1 MYNMTKKNTRRSF
14 IKKLSKVSTAT
25 IASGLIAACD
35 NSTSK
40 KKKTNNNKDQIFN
53 WKCVTVWP
61 PNFPILGESVNNLAK
76 ELFDLSDGRLNIKVY
91 GGGELVPALESFDAV
106 QLGGVQMM
114 HGAAYYWAGKIPAS
128 VFFTATPFGMNTRE
142 QNAWLLYGGGNELW
156 KELYNKIGLEPFPC
170 GNTGTQMGGWFN
182 TKINSTKDLKGIKM
196 RIPGLGGK
204 VFTKAGGTSVTVPGG
219 EIYTNLERGVIDAT
233 EWIGPYH
240 DYLMGFHKIAKYY
253 YYPGWHEPSATLELV
268 CNKKAYDS
276 LPEDLQVLIK
286 AVSLKYNGIMMSEF
300 EKFNTEYLQKI
311 VQEGKNEILP
321 FPEDVMEALKG
332 YSEDTLNELI
342 ANDPFAKKVNE
353 SFQAFKKNIKQWSII
368 STDAMQP
375 YL

>member
-1 MYNMTKKNTRRSF
+1 MTKKNTRRSF

>member
-1 MYNMTKKNTRRSF
+1 MTKKNTRRSF
-14 IKKLSKVSTAT
+14 IKNFSKVSTAAIT
-25 IASGLIAACD
+25 GGILAACD

-40 KKKTNNNKDQIFN
+40 EEKKNNSTKDKVFN

-182 TKINSTKDLKGIKM
+182 TKINSTEDLKGIKM

-311 VQEGKNEILP
+311 IQEGNNEILP
-321 FPEDVMEALKG
+321 FPEDVMKALKG

-342 ANDPFAKKVNE
+342 TNDPFAKKVND